1 MEKDDVILPS
11 RTPKWFLSY
20 IDLNMIKRQFI
31 FIVLAAIGTGIGA
44 FGGFPE
50 PPKLFRQLI
59 LKYEALRWLLLFI
72 LIWQGS
78 GGGANFSWISV
89 STSIFCT
96 FVVYIIYNLPFVRK
110 GLKEYVSKKE
120 SSLCR
125 EIKVCQL
132 KKTNETIE
140 EVEKKLMKEKKEA
153 EDIEKAETK
162 EILLSKP
169 IIQKN
174 QLNIDGSLIKSAIDI
189 EEKAEKEVSNIEQK
203 LKQKMNEK
211 VILLPAK
218 QETILYAKQP
228 QLSGNYQQNK
238 YNSIKQ
244 NTQEKKTLKI
254 LENKYSKNLP
264 YKFANDFW

>member
-110 GLKEYVSKKE
+110 GLKEYESK
-120 SSLCR
+120 
-125 EIKVCQL
+125 
-132 KKTNETIE
+132 KKTNIMSRNKSMST
-140 EVEKKLMKEKKEA
+140 KKNKR
-153 EDIEKAETK
+153 
-162 EILLSKP
+162 
-169 IIQKN
+169 
-174 QLNIDGSLIKSAIDI
+174 
-189 EEKAEKEVSNIEQK
+189 
-203 LKQKMNEK
+203 
-211 VILLPAK
+211 
-218 QETILYAKQP
+218 
-228 QLSGNYQQNK
+228 NY
-238 YNSIKQ
+238 
-244 NTQEKKTLKI
+244 
-254 LENKYSKNLP
+254 
-264 YKFANDFW
+264 

>member
-1 MEKDDVILPS
+1 MK
-11 RTPKWFLSY
+11 
-20 IDLNMIKRQFI
+20 Q
-31 FIVLAAIGTGIGA
+31 
-44 FGGFPE
+44 
-50 PPKLFRQLI
+50 
-59 LKYEALRWLLLFI
+59 
-72 LIWQGS
+72 
-78 GGGANFSWISV
+78 
-89 STSIFCT
+89 
-96 FVVYIIYNLPFVRK
+96 
-110 GLKEYVSKKE
+110 KK
-120 SSLCR
+120 
-125 EIKVCQL
+125 KV
-132 KKTNETIE
+132 
-140 EVEKKLMKEKKEA
+140 

-228 QLSGNYQQNK
+228 QLSGNYQPNK

-264 YKFANDFW
+264 YKFANDFL

>member
-1 MEKDDVILPS
+1 MEKDDIILPS

-20 IDLNMIKRQFI
+20 IDLNMVQKQFI
-31 FIVLAAIGTGIGA
+31 FVLLAAIGTGIGA
-44 FGGFPE
+44 FGGFPK

-59 LKYEALRWLLLFI
+59 SKYEALRWLLLFI

-78 GGGANFSWISV
+78 GGGANFNWTSV

-96 FVVYIIYNLPFVRK
+96 FIVYIIYNLPFVKK
-110 GLKEYVSKKE
+110 GLNEFESKKDPR
-120 SSLCR
+120 LCKA
-125 EIKVCQL
+125 IKICQR
-132 KKTNETIE
+132 KKSNETIE
-140 EVEKKLMKEKKEA
+140 EVERKLMKEKKQA

-162 EILLSKP
+162 EILLSNP

-203 LKQKMNEK
+203 LKQKMNKK

-238 YNSIKQ
+238 YDSIKQ

-254 LENKYSKNLP
+254 LKNKYNKNLP